1 MASRLIDRLTWILW
15 ALVVVALPFTSVPL
29 VSKLIRSSAVA
40 PGSLLFVIP
49 LAVIAFPLMIKRKQT
64 VPFQSKPA
72 LYFFL
77 FVFLTIFM
85 AFFRN
90 VPDYKDQT
98 IPSVAIEGIATS
110 GLGLLFLLVFM
121 SIPNNRQK
129 IDQTLR
135 ILNWTGLVSL
145 VWSIITGVVPL
156 EMKALRHII
165 GVVQDYTTTT
175 KLFEGRM
182 TGFAAEPSWLAHML
196 NLVFLAYWLAATIN
210 KTSVHK
216 FRLWKFSFE
225 NLLLMGGI
233 VVLIGTLSRGG
244 LAAFMLVVA
253 FLFLLVNIRFV
264 RRLASKWDVKR
275 RVWGAMLL
283 SLGLVIAYLGLLVLG
298 LYGLS
303 KVDPRMENV
312 FQFNSTVENP
322 LIKYADE
329 LQFGE
334 RVLYW
339 QTGWNIFNDHPIFGV
354 GVGFSGFYFP
364 DHFPDSAW
372 GLVETRRLLYQSPN
386 LMNIKN
392 FWVRLLAETGIVG
405 FALFMAFLI
414 VIAITSV
421 ELIRS
426 KTAMRRT
433 LGYMGAFA
441 LIALI
446 LEEFSVDSFVLP
458 YIWFTLG
465 LVAAAW
471 RWYYPDSGEIHGQI

>member
-1 MASRLIDRLTWILW
+1 MLAV
-15 ALVVVALPFTSVPL
+15 AALPFTSVPL
-29 VSKLIRSSAVA
+29 VSKIIRSSAVA

-49 LAVIAFPLMIKRKQT
+49 LALLVFPMMIKRKQGL
-64 VPFQSKPA
+64 PFQAKPI
-72 LYFFL
+72 LFFFL
-77 FVFLTIFM
+77 YIFLTIFL
-85 AFFRN
+85 AFFRD

-98 IPSVAIEGIATS
+98 LISAAIEGLATS

-121 SIPNNRQK
+121 SVPNSSQK
-129 IDQTLR
+129 IDQTLK
-135 ILNWTGLVSL
+135 ILNWTGLVL
-145 VWSIITGVVPL
+145 IVWSVVTGLITRDMKGVFSIVDF
-156 EMKALRHII
+156 I
-165 GVVQDYTTTT
+165 QNQTTTT

-196 NLVFLAYWLAATIN
+196 NLVFLSYWLAATIN
-210 KTSVHK
+210 KTSVHM
-216 FRLWKFSFE
+216 FRVWIFSFE
-225 NLLLMGGI
+225 NMLLVGGI
-233 VVLIGTLSRGG
+233 VVLAGTLSRGG

-253 FLFLLVNIRFV
+253 FLFLLLNIRFV
-264 RRLASKWDVKR
+264 RRLSRKWNMKR
-275 RVWGAMLL
+275 RVWFTVLL
-283 SLGLVIAYLGLLVLG
+283 SLGLVIAYLGLLILG
-298 LYGLS
+298 LFVLS

-312 FQFNSTVENP
+312 FQFNSTADNP

-334 RVLYW
+334 RILYW

-354 GVGFSGFYFP
+354 GVGFSGFYFL
-364 DHFPDSAW
+364 DDLPDSAW

-392 FWVRLLAETGIVG
+392 LWFRLLAETGIIG
-405 FALFMAFLI
+405 FMLFLVILI
-414 VIAITSV
+414 VTACTCV
-421 ELIRS
+421 ALIRS
-426 KTAMRRT
+426 RNGICRT
-433 LGYMGAFA
+433 IGYMGVFT

-471 RWYYPDSGEIHGQI
+471 RWYLPDNGETHGQI

>member
-1 MASRLIDRLTWILW
+1 MASRFIDRLTWILW
-15 ALVVVALPFTSVPL
+15 VLVVAALPFTSIPL
-29 VSKLIRSSAVA
+29 VSKIIRSTAVA

-49 LAVIAFPLMIKRKQT
+49 LAMLALPIMIKHKQAL
-64 VPFQSKPA
+64 PFQSKPA

-77 FVFLTIFM
+77 YVFLTIFV
-85 AFFRN
+85 AFFRDI
-90 VPDYKDQT
+90 PDYKDQT
-98 IPSVAIEGIATS
+98 ITSAAVEGIATA

-129 IDQTLR
+129 IDQTMR
-135 ILNWTGLVSL
+135 IINWTGLVL
-145 VWSIITGVVPL
+145 IVWSIITGVVTI
-156 EMKALRHII
+156 EMKSFHHFV

-216 FRLWKFSFE
+216 FRVWIFSFE
-225 NLLLMGGI
+225 NLLLVGGI
-233 VVLIGTLSRGG
+233 VVLAGTLSRGG

-253 FLFLLVNIRFV
+253 FLFLLLNIRFV
-264 RRLASKWDVKR
+264 RSLSKKWAVKR
-275 RVWGAMLL
+275 RVWLTILL
-283 SLGLVIAYLGLLVLG
+283 SLSLIIAYLGLLILG
-298 LYGLS
+298 LFVLS

-312 FQFNSTVENP
+312 FQFSSTEDNP

-334 RVLYW
+334 RILYW

-364 DHFPDSAW
+364 ENFPDSAW
-372 GLVETRRLLYQSPN
+372 GLAETRRLLYQSPN

-392 FWVRLLAETGIVG
+392 LWFRLLAETGIVG
-405 FALFMAFLI
+405 FALFMVMLI
-414 VIAITSV
+414 VAVCTSV

-426 KTAMRRT
+426 KTGMHRT
-433 LGYMGAFA
+433 IGYMGVFA

-465 LVAAAW
+465 IVAATW
-471 RWYYPDSGEIHGQI
+471 RWYLPDNGETHG

>member
-1 MASRLIDRLTWILW
+1 MASRFVDRLIWILW
-15 ALVVVALPFTSVPL
+15 VLVVAALPFTSVPL
-29 VSKLIRSSAVA
+29 VSKLIRSTAVA

-49 LAVIAFPLMIKRKQT
+49 LAVIAFPLMIKRKQAL
-64 VPFQSKPA
+64 PFQSKSA
-72 LYFFL
+72 LFFFL
-77 FVFLTIFM
+77 YVFLTVFV

-98 IPSVAIEGIATS
+98 ILSAAVEGIATS
-110 GLGLLFLLVFM
+110 GLGLLFLFVFM
-121 SIPNNRQK
+121 SIPNNWQK
-129 IDQTLR
+129 IDLTMR
-135 ILNWTGLVSL
+135 ILNWTGLVSI
-145 VWSIITGVVPL
+145 VWSIITGVVPV
-156 EMKALRHII
+156 EMRTLRHII

-225 NLLLMGGI
+225 NLLLIGGI
-233 VVLIGTLSRGG
+233 VVLAGTLSRGG

-253 FLFLLVNIRFV
+253 FLFLLMNIRFV
-264 RRLASKWDVKR
+264 QRLASKWNVKR
-275 RVWGAMLL
+275 RMWGSLLL
-283 SLGLVIAYLGLLVLG
+283 SLGLIIAYLGLLVLG
-298 LYGLS
+298 LFVLS

-312 FQFNSTVENP
+312 FRFNSSVENP

-339 QTGWNIFNDHPIFGV
+339 QTGWNIFNEHPIFGV

-372 GLVETRRLLYQSPN
+372 GLVETRRLLYQSTN

-405 FALFMAFLI
+405 FALFTTFLI
-414 VIAITSV
+414 VIAFTSV

-426 KTAMRRT
+426 KTGMRRT
-433 LGYMGAFA
+433 FGYMGAFT

-458 YIWFTLG
+458 YIWFTFG

-471 RWYYPDSGEIHGQI
+471 RWYHPDIGETHG